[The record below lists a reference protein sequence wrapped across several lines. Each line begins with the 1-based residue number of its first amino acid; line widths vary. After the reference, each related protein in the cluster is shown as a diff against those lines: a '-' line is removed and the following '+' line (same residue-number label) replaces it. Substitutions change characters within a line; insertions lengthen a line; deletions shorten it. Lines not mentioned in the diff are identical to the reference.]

1 VRVAF
6 PNAKIVVLA
15 GKSGVGLIDTG
26 IRRRGPLRRALMGNG
41 LPGTLRAPSSL
52 YAQGAN
58 SRRDYNCLRRKRVM
72 R

>member
-1 VRVAF
+1 
-6 PNAKIVVLA
+6 
-15 GKSGVGLIDTG
+15 
-26 IRRRGPLRRALMGNG
+26 MGNG

-58 SRRDYNCLRRKRVM
+58 SRRDYNSLRRKRVM